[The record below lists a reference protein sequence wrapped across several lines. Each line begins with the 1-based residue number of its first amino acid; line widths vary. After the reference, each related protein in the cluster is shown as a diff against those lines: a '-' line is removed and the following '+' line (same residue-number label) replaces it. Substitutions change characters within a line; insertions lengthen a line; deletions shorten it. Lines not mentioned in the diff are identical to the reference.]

1 MDNFFDIFLNLED
14 TRDTRGKKHRLIDVI
29 VLSIYGMLCGFTDF
43 YNMAYFLKKKEPY
56 FTNLLGLINGIP
68 SHDTFSLVFRT
79 INSKHFM
86 ELFIGWT
93 KKIASV
99 KNKHIA
105 IDGKAIKAATN
116 KVSGANT
123 PYIVSG
129 FLTGIGLSIG
139 QVKVNEKSNEITAIP
154 DLLDLI
160 DITDATITIDA
171 IGTQKNIVEKIIEKK
186 GHYCLSVKENQKLMY
201 QDINDYFKDDA
212 LKYKEENEK
221 LSKYTTKEKNHGR
234 IEKREY
240 FVIDDVSFIYDRD
253 SWKNLA
259 NVGMVRQSR
268 TINNETTTEV
278 HYHIL
283 DTKVSAKEYA
293 EITRSHWE
301 IENKL
306 HWILDVQ
313 FKEDFSTA
321 KKDYAIENLAL
332 LRKIVFNLTK
342 LDATMNGKSV
352 RTKTTD
358 YLIDFNNIELLI
370 FEVIPSNN

>member
-1 MDNFFDIFLNLED
+1 MD
-14 TRDTRGKKHRLIDVI
+14 
-29 VLSIYGMLCGFTDF
+29 
-43 YNMAYFLKKKEPY
+43 
-56 FTNLLGLINGIP
+56 
-68 SHDTFSLVFRT
+68 
-79 INSKHFM
+79 
-86 ELFIGWT
+86 LFIEWT
-93 KKIASV
+93 KQVTSV

-105 IDGKAIKAATN
+105 IDGKAIKAATD

-154 DLLDLI
+154 DLLDII
-160 DITDATITIDA
+160 DIIDATITIDA

-186 GHYCLSVKENQKLMY
+186 GHYCLSVKENQKFMY

-234 IEKREY
+234 IEIREY

-259 NVGMVRQSR
+259 CVGMVRQSR

-293 EITRSHWE
+293 ELTRSHWE

-313 FKEDFSTA
+313 FKEDLSTA

-358 YLIDFNNIELLI
+358 YLMDFKNIERLI